1 MRTKPKASCYFFPI
15 IVFLLGVF
23 SLSDTAFAFEEYT
36 VTSEAKVS
44 AKGAKEFHL
53 TAPNNLGGQ
62 ITLQVWDDDHCLVKI
77 ECWAKAN
84 TEEKAKKFTEMVD
97 MSLEREEEIVTL
109 KLDTPHPAPWE
120 GTNYG
125 IKATLEIY
133 IPHDFM
139 VDTKTSAFDL
149 DISGPLKQ
157 AFIENHYGE
166 VQLRDVSEETNI
178 SATYGEVNAE
188 DLEGSL
194 NIETSYNS
202 ISLSDINTKKGK
214 AFIKT
219 TYGKIDLERFRGQLE
234 ANTIYSSIYGSDIT
248 LSDGRNEIK
257 TVYSK
262 IDLDFSNIKDAELYV
277 KNTYGNINVVVPK
290 DLSARLLLTVG
301 RGGKIHTSGILI
313 KPSVLHKTRLE
324 GTCGEGGSDIEMDI
338 DGIGEIF
345 LEGRY
350 LPHRKHK

>member
-1 MRTKPKASCYFFPI
+1 LKLEVTLRTKPKASCYFFPI
-15 IVFLLGVF
+15 IVFLLVVF
-23 SLSDTAFAFEEYT
+23 SLFDTALAFEEYT

-44 AKGAKEFHL
+44 AKGAKEFRL
-53 TAPNNLGGQ
+53 TAPGNLGGQ
-62 ITLQVWDDDHCLVKI
+62 ITLQVWDDDHCLVRF

-84 TEEKAKKFTEMVD
+84 TEEKAKKFAEMVD
-97 MSLEREEEIVTL
+97 LSLEREEEIVTL

-139 VDTKTSAFDL
+139 LYTKTSAFDL

-157 AFIENHYGE
+157 VFIDNHYGG
-166 VQLRDVSEETNI
+166 VQLKDVSEETNI
-178 SATYGEVNAE
+178 STTYGEVNAE

-194 NIETSYNS
+194 NIETTYDS

-219 TYGKIDLERFRGQLE
+219 NYGKIDLERFRGQLE

-262 IDLDFSNIKDAELYV
+262 IDLDFSDIKDAELYV

-301 RGGKIHTSGILI
+301 RGGKIHTRGILI

-324 GTCGEGGSDIEMDI
+324 GTCGKGESDIEIDI
-338 DGIGEIF
+338 DGIGEIS
-345 LEGRY
+345 LEGR
-350 LPHRKHK
+350 

>member
-1 MRTKPKASCYFFPI
+1 MTLRTESKAWCYFYPI

-36 VTSEAKVS
+36 ATSEVKVS

-53 TAPNNLGGQ
+53 TAPDNLGGQ
-62 ITLQVWDDDHCLVKI
+62 ITLKVWDDDHCLVKF

-84 TEEKAKKFTEMVD
+84 SEEKAKKFAEMVD
-97 MSLEREEEIVTL
+97 LSLEREEEIVTL
-109 KLDTPHPAPWE
+109 KLDTPHSAPWE

-157 AFIENHYGE
+157 AFIDNHYGE
-166 VQLRDVSEETNI
+166 VQLKDISEETNI

-188 DLEGSL
+188 NLEGSL

-202 ISLSDINTKKGK
+202 ISLSDINTKKSK

-219 TYGKIDLERFRGQLE
+219 TYGKIDLEDFRGQLE

-248 LSDGRNEIK
+248 LLDGRNEIR

-262 IDLDFSNIKDAELYV
+262 IDLEFADIKDAELYV
-277 KNTYGNINVVVPK
+277 KNTYGNIYVVVPK
-290 DLSARLLLTVG
+290 ALSARLILTIG
-301 RGGKIHTSGILI
+301 RGGKIHTKGILI

-324 GTCGEGGSDIEMDI
+324 GTCGKGGSDIEMDI
-338 DGIGEIF
+338 DGIGEIS
-345 LEGRY
+345 LEGR
-350 LPHRKHK
+350 